1 MMSLE
6 RNRPM
11 QQELSGLERARPWI
25 IAGGIA
31 AAVLIILFVVFATIL
46 GWWPVVVDIVLV
58 FTALVSLI
66 MLAALTVAVIYFV
79 RTIVE
84 IRGEIIPVLDSLKAT
99 TETVQATAE
108 TTRTFGVRPTV
119 RAASFVVGAGEV
131 ASVILGRGRARK
143 RSDQRQRRR
152 QEIERE
158 IAAQGELDGHR

>member
-1 MMSLE
+1 
-6 RNRPM
+6 M
-11 QQELSGLERARPWI
+11 QQEESGFERAKPWLIVGGIVVAILI
-25 IAGGIA
+25 IAF
-31 AAVLIILFVVFATIL
+31 VILATIF

-66 MLAALTVAVIYFV
+66 MLAALTVAVVYFV

-84 IRGEIIPVLDSLKAT
+84 IRSEIIPVLESLKAT

-108 TTRTFGVRPTV
+108 ATRTFGVRPTV
-119 RAASFVVGAGEV
+119 RTASFVVSAGEV

-143 RSDQRQRRR
+143 RSEQRQRRR

-158 IAAQGELDGHR
+158 LATQGELDGHR